1 MLIARYQMVDKLPDT
16 GCCKE
21 KNKISTKEMYVA
33 AAMTWNQ
40 SGSYYFI
47 NIIINLKK
55 KFPKFFPLLS
65 RTPPG
70 PNNN

>member
-33 AAMTWNQ
+33 AAMT
-40 SGSYYFI
+40 
-47 NIIINLKK
+47 
-55 KFPKFFPLLS
+55 
-65 RTPPG
+65 
-70 PNNN
+70 